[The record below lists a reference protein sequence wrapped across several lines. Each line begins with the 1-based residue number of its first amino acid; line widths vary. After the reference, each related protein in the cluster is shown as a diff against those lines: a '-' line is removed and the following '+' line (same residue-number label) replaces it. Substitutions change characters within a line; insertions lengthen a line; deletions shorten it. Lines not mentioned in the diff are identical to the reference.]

1 METTVDITIEPSP
14 DPEDPVDPVDSNM
27 AELHR
32 KSIDIDPLSIDS
44 LPDPNNLSRKSSLR
58 ASITS
63 VDFSKAEFH
72 LEVSFNAFGIQ
83 NEN

>member
-1 METTVDITIEPSP
+1 MESTVDITIEPSP
-14 DPEDPVDPVDSNM
+14 DPEDPGDSFNSVM
-27 AELHR
+27 AEIHR

-44 LPDPNNLSRKSSLR
+44 LPDPNNLSRRSSLR

-72 LEVSFNAFGIQ
+72 LEVSFHAFRK
-83 NEN
+83 NNK